1 MAEVGGAGFGALLRQ
16 LRLEASLTIEALAEA
31 SGVSVRGI
39 GDLERGRR
47 ATPQRGTV
55 AALANG
61 LGLDEAARE
70 RLLAAARSGRNPR
83 HGAVGV
89 RAFPRGITDFVG
101 RKVELAHLAALAGRA
116 AVMHPVVVAV
126 SGPPGAGKTT
136 LALHAARGFA
146 EHFPDGQLMLDLRG
160 LDDSPPDTAELML
173 RVLKALGVADRDLA
187 KAGPQG
193 HPELY
198 RQVLAERRCLLVLDN
213 ARDESQ
219 VRPLLPGAGAGMV
232 VITSR
237 RMLTGLESVHRLPI
251 GELSPADA
259 AAFLTALVGQ
269 ERADADPVALAEVA
283 RRCAHL
289 PLALRVAGNW
299 LGTRTGWTVRR
310 LADRLALEERRLDT
324 LAAGD
329 LRLSAAFDL
338 SYRQL
343 TPTAARLFRLLSLVD
358 GPEVSAAGAAQLT
371 GQPLFDAED
380 TLEELVETGLLG
392 TDRDRYR
399 LHDLLR
405 LFARSRLHAE
415 EPSENS
421 EAARSTLHRWL
432 LETAVV
438 AGRWYEPDHGAPPAT
453 WQATVDL
460 STVELAGQW
469 LQDEGDNWLAALRAA
484 ATAGDHTTVVE
495 VTEALHWFSDQW
507 VFWGHWPEVF
517 RTAAHCAQA
526 LGDPLLEATHLNY
539 HAWALL
545 LCEGRHHDS
554 LARAAQALAAAQRAD
569 HLPQQGWAHFY
580 SAWALGLLGDHA
592 AAADHNHESALLFE
606 AAGDL
611 HGTLQ
616 AMTSTAY
623 NLLLADR
630 HEESLA
636 EDLRALAFLDQ
647 AGDRIEPHIAD
658 FARANLEMNI
668 GRSHTCLKNWPEAAD
683 HLRAA
688 VNLGRN
694 SGNKGLES
702 RALTRL
708 GDALLAAGHRDEAR
722 DAFTRCVSLGTAA
735 DPSHLTEARERLS
748 ALGTLG
754 APPRTVPGSIA
765 RRATGTE
772 YPSGPPEPRD
782 PSAGSGG

>member
-1 MAEVGGAGFGALLRQ
+1 MLLRQ

-47 ATPQRGTV
+47 ATPQRRTV
-55 AALANG
+55 AALADG
-61 LGLDEAARE
+61 LGLGEPARE
-70 RLLAAARSGRNPR
+70 RLLAAARSGRSPR
-83 HGAVGV
+83 HSPAGV
-89 RAFPRGITDFVG
+89 RAFPRGIDDFVG
-101 RKVELAHLAALAGRA
+101 REAELTQLAALADRETTGL
-116 AVMHPVVVAV
+116 PVVAAV

-136 LALHAARGFA
+136 MTLQAARELAGR
-146 EHFPDGQLMLDLRG
+146 FPDGQLMLDLRG
-160 LDDSPPDTAELML
+160 LDDTPPDAAELLL
-173 RVLKALGVADRDLA
+173 RALKALGVADRDLA

-198 RQVLAERRCLLVLDN
+198 RKVLAERRCLLVLDN
-213 ARDESQ
+213 ARDEAQ
-219 VRPLLPGAGAGMV
+219 VRPLLHGAGAGMIL
-232 VITSR
+232 ITSR

-251 GELSPADA
+251 GELSPIEAAD
-259 AAFLTALVGQ
+259 FLTALVGR
-269 ERADADPVALAEVA
+269 ERVDADPGALAEVA
-283 RRCAHL
+283 HRCGHL

-299 LGTRTGWTVRR
+299 LATRTGWTMRR

-324 LAAGD
+324 LTAGD

-358 GPEVSAAGAAQLT
+358 GPDVSAAGAAQLT
-371 GQPLFDAED
+371 EQPLFDAED

-392 TDRDRYR
+392 TDQDRYR

-405 LFARSRLHAE
+405 LYARSRLHAE
-415 EPSENS
+415 EPPGKS
-421 EAARSTLHRWL
+421 EAARAALHRWL

-438 AGRWYEPDHGAPPAT
+438 AGRWYEPDHGAPSAT
-453 WQATVDL
+453 WQGTVDL
-460 STVELAGQW
+460 STAEHARQW
-469 LQDEGDNWLAALRAA
+469 LQAEGDNWLAALRAA
-484 ATAGDHTTVVE
+484 AAAGDHTTVVE

-507 VFWGHWPEVF
+507 TFWGHWPEVF
-517 RTAAHCAQA
+517 RTAAHSAQA

-554 LARAAQALAAAQRAD
+554 LARSAQALAAAQRAD

-580 SAWALGLLGDHA
+580 SAWALSMLGDHA
-592 AAADHNHESALLFE
+592 AAAHHNRESARFFE
-606 AAGDL
+606 ASSDL

-623 NLLLADR
+623 NLLLAGQ

-647 AGDRIEPHIAD
+647 AGDRIEPHIGD
-658 FARANLEMNI
+658 FARVNLEMNI
-668 GRSHTCLKNWPEAAD
+668 GRSHTCLENWAEAAD

-688 VNLGRN
+688 VDLGRD
-694 SGNKGLES
+694 SGNIGLES
-702 RALTRL
+702 RALFHL
-708 GDALLAAGHRDEAR
+708 GEALLAAGHRDEAR
-722 DAFTRCVSLGTAA
+722 DAFARCVSLGTAA
-735 DPSHLTEARERLS
+735 DPNRLIEARKRL
-748 ALGTLG
+748 ADLDV
-754 APPRTVPGSIA
+754 R
-765 RRATGTE
+765 
-772 YPSGPPEPRD
+772 
-782 PSAGSGG
+782 